1 MALQNTNML
10 PTVNWLMGLTAT
22 STGLKSALDF
32 DQKGRRCRRSS
43 SPTSSSWVR
52 VAPYDR
58 ASRVVPQY
66 HAATSDQTDDG
77 EDLDA
82 SRPQFSFTCLIGLAI
97 LSSTQKELCVG
108 QIYKYVALNFPF
120 YKRAKA
126 TWRNSVRH
134 VLSMN
139 NFFQKAAGGPAK
151 NGVWQIKPRMI
162 SVLLEHIAEG
172 QQRLP
177 PATCR
182 HLGLPQLK
190 KRVIKARIGR
200 GRSWSACTTT
210 CWPTTTATN
219 TTSNREVET
228 GFSSPMSAAAVDAA
242 GTGSL
247 PPPSASSCDGIGPLS
262 FKFDKHEVETL
273 ARLQSSL
280 GFDTSFEPSTPGFD
294 SDCSTGSSSL
304 RFTAA
309 MASDTSASA
318 LAMEHVQPLSAF
330 SVHEHT
336 VPELD
341 ASGRTDCDAVP
352 MWVIPPQPLNG
363 DSLDSTFN
371 LHDNGQ
377 VEPRTVCCQVTM
389 RSNDPTLRLSIPA

>member
-1 MALQNTNML
+1 MPLQSTNML
-10 PTVNWLMGLTAT
+10 PTVNWLMGLTTT

-43 SPTSSSWVR
+43 SSSDSTSSSWVR
-52 VAPYDR
+52 GTPYDR
-58 ASRVVPQY
+58 AARAVPQY

-134 VLSMN
+134 VLSLN
-139 NFFQKAAGGPAK
+139 NFFEKAAGGPAK

-210 CWPTTTATN
+210 YWPTTTAATT
-219 TTSNREVET
+219 TTSNRQVET
-228 GFSSPMSAAAVDAA
+228 GVSSPMIAAAVDVA
-242 GTGSL
+242 GTASL
-247 PPPSASSCDGIGPLS
+247 PPPSVSSWDGIGPLS

-280 GFDTSFEPSTPGFD
+280 GFDTGFEPSIPEFD
-294 SDCSTGSSSL
+294 SDCSTCSSSL
-304 RFTAA
+304 RYTAA
-309 MASDTSASA
+309 MAPDTSTSA
-318 LAMEHVQPLSAF
+318 LTMERLLPLSAF
-330 SVHEHT
+330 SVHEHA

-341 ASGRTDCDAVP
+341 AQGRTDCDVAP
-352 MWVIPPQPLNG
+352 MWVIPPQPLN
-363 DSLDSTFN
+363 DSSVDSTFN
-371 LHDNGQ
+371 HHDTGQ
-377 VEPRTVCCQVTM
+377 VEP
-389 RSNDPTLRLSIPA
+389 